1 MNWKNFLMVGL
12 ILTAF
17 TATSV
22 LAVEGGNSRKG
33 KHLYKK
39 SCKVCH
45 DKGGEGGELTPMAK
59 TMAQWDRY
67 FKKKA
72 KKHPGD
78 VFQKTKAK
86 DLKDINQFLYDS
98 AADSPSPA
106 TCG

>member
-1 MNWKNFLMVGL
+1 MNWKALLMIGL

-22 LAVEGGNSRKG
+22 LAIDGGNSRKG
-33 KHLYKK
+33 KHLFKKTCK
-39 SCKVCH
+39 SCH
-45 DKGGEGGELTPMAK
+45 NAGAEGGEVTPMSK

-78 VFQKTKAK
+78 VMKNTSKK
-86 DLKDINQFLYDS
+86 DLKDINQFLFDK
-98 AADSPSPA
+98 AVDSPSPE

>member
-1 MNWKNFLMVGL
+1 MNWKNLLIVGL
-12 ILTAF
+12 ILAAF

-22 LAVEGGNSRKG
+22 FAVEGGNARKG

-39 SCKVCH
+39 NCKTCH
-45 DKGGEGGELTPMAK
+45 VKGGDAKDLTPMSK

-67 FKKKA
+67 FKRTA

-78 VFQKTKAK
+78 AISKLNEK
-86 DLKDINQFLYDS
+86 DLKDINQFLYNS
-98 AADSPSPA
+98 AADSPAPA